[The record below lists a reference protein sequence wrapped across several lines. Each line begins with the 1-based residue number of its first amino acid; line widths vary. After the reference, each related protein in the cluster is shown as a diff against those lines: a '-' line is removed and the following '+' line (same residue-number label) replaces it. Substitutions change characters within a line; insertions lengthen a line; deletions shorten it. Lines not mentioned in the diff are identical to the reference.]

1 MVAFDASI
9 LIKLF
14 GQKTSG
20 EDKKKLDYLVQ
31 TLAES
36 RVQVLIP
43 TPALAE
49 YLARAGK
56 AASQV
61 LDEIRKTSV
70 FRIASFDQRS
80 AVECAVASDRDLTAG
95 DKRAGSG
102 GSWAKVKFDRQIVA
116 IARAN
121 GVRQIYSEDGDVKKL
136 AKRDGIEVL
145 GCADLDLP
153 PSENQGN
160 LDLGDA
166 KP

>member
-20 EDKKKLDYLVQ
+20 EDK
-31 TLAES
+31 
-36 RVQVLIP
+36 
-43 TPALAE
+43 
-49 YLARAGK
+49 
-56 AASQV
+56 
-61 LDEIRKTSV
+61 
-70 FRIASFDQRS
+70 
-80 AVECAVASDRDLTAG
+80 
-95 DKRAGSG
+95 
-102 GSWAKVKFDRQIVA
+102 
-116 IARAN
+116 
-121 GVRQIYSEDGDVKKL
+121 KKL